1 MLTIPVDRITP
12 GLAKEV
18 GKSIY
23 NDKIK
28 DTLGPEHKGKIVVI
42 DIYSGDYE
50 IGDTDPEA
58 NMRLLKRRP
67 DAHTWAEKVGYPTV
81 YVMKSPRDL
90 PPAPFRFDDHENGN
104 AWERGKDARIPR
116 RRTTRGEIT
125 LTIPVDKITPGLAEE
140 IGVAIYKN
148 KIEDTLGP
156 EHKGKIVVIDI
167 YSGDYEIGDTDSET
181 TMRLRKRRP
190 DAQTWAEKVGYPAV
204 YVMKHARDI
213 PPSPTRYPIR

>member
-12 GLAKEV
+12 GLAREI

-23 NDKIK
+23 NNKIK

-42 DIYSGDYE
+42 DVNSGDYE

-58 NMRLLKRRP
+58 NVRLLERRP

-90 PPAPFRFDDHENGN
+90 PPSPFLFDDYENGN
-104 AWERGKDARIPR
+104 AWERGENARIPR

-125 LTIPVDKITPGLAEE
+125 LTIPVDKITPGMAEE

-204 YVMKHARDI
+204 YVLKSPRDI

>member
-12 GLAKEV
+12 GLAKEI
-18 GKSIY
+18 GKAIY
-23 NDKIK
+23 NNKIK

-58 NMRLLKRRP
+58 NMRLFERRP
-67 DAHTWAEKVGYPTV
+67 DAHTWAERVGYPTV

-90 PPAPFRFDDHENGN
+90 PPAPFRFDDHENTT
-104 AWERGKDARIPR
+104 WERGENARIPR
-116 RRTTRGEIT
+116 RRTTMGEIT
-125 LTIPVDKITPGLAEE
+125 LTIPVEKITPGMAEE
-140 IGVAIYKN
+140 IGVAIYKD
-148 KIEDTLGP
+148 KIKDTLGP

-181 TMRLRKRRP
+181 TMRLRERRP

-204 YVMKHARDI
+204 YVMKSPRDI